1 MIQVLFGENYHVD
14 TNETVSDGTYVGFL
28 VLTGIGALLAIT
40 LVSSKSVIRSD
51 GSRVILM
58 KNPSWKSE
66 IWGLVEVFRTDTYI
80 IFFFPMFFAS
90 NFFYTYHFNCVNGSN
105 FNARTKALNDILY
118 WIMQII
124 GSFIFGYALDH
135 KAAKRSTRAR
145 LAWFALFTITMVIWG
160 GGYQFQ
166 KGFTRADG
174 ADKKRVRLDWTSDGY
189 VGPLF
194 LYMFYGFYDAAFQTC
209 VYW

>member
-1 MIQVLFGENYHVD
+1 
-14 TNETVSDGTYVGFL
+14 
-28 VLTGIGALLAIT
+28 
-40 LVSSKSVIRSD
+40 
-51 GSRVILM
+51 M

-66 IWGLVEVFRTDTYI
+66 ICGLIAVFRTDTYI
-80 IFFFPMFFAS
+80 VSFFPMFFAS

-135 KAAKRSTRAR
+135 KAAKRSTRAQV
-145 LAWFALFTITMVIWG
+145 AWFALFAITMVIWG

-166 KGFTRADG
+166 KGFTRAD
-174 ADKKRVRLDWTSDGY
+174 ASDKTRVRLDWTHKGY

>member
-1 MIQVLFGENYHVD
+1 
-14 TNETVSDGTYVGFL
+14 
-28 VLTGIGALLAIT
+28 
-40 LVSSKSVIRSD
+40 
-51 GSRVILM
+51 
-58 KNPSWKSE
+58 
-66 IWGLVEVFRTDTYI
+66 
-80 IFFFPMFFAS
+80 
-90 NFFYTYHFNCVNGSN
+90 
-105 FNARTKALNDILY
+105 
-118 WIMQII
+118 MQII